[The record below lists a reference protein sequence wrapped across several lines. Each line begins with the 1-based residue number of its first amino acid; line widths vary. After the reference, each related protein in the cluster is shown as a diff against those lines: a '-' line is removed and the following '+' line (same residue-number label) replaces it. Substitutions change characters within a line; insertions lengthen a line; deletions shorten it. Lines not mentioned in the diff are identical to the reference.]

1 MANETILVV
10 DDSYEMRNLLDKYI
24 LSSLGYKVITASNG
38 KSGLEL
44 VANRKPDL
52 ILLDMSMPQM
62 TGMEMLAALRQ
73 TNCDC
78 PVIFMT
84 SYGSENIA
92 VEAFRLGV
100 RDYLNKPFTS
110 DEVKLVVEQAL
121 RESRLARE
129 REVLN
134 RNLLTAETVRS
145 TVITLSHY
153 LNNNIMAISG
163 VLTLLSEA
171 LEQKEPDEGIAEI
184 VQKGKESLRSM
195 QAVMNVLTKATDV
208 KLMPYSPTTPM
219 IDINQA
225 LKNELENMLPP
236 DEMSSHSGS
245 I

>member
-24 LSSLGYKVITASNG
+24 LSPLGYKVITVSNG
-38 KSGLEL
+38 KSGLDSVVNGET
-44 VANRKPDL
+44 DL
-52 ILLDMSMPQM
+52 ILLDMSMPEM

-73 TNCDC
+73 TDCIC

-110 DEVKLVVEQAL
+110 DQVRLAVDRAL
-121 RESRLARE
+121 NESRLANE
-129 REVLN
+129 QKELN

-163 VLTLLSEA
+163 VLTLLSET
-171 LEQKEPDEGIAEI
+171 LEQKEPDEEI
-184 VQKGKESLRSM
+184 SEILQKGEESLRGI
-195 QAVMNVLTKATDV
+195 QAVMNVLAKTTDV
-208 KLMPYSPTTPM
+208 KLIPYSQTTPM
-219 IDINQA
+219 IDINKA
-225 LKNELENMLPP
+225 LKNELENMHPP
-236 DEMSSHSGS
+236 DKMSGWF
-245 I
+245 

>member
-44 VANRKPDL
+44 VTSRKPDL

-62 TGMEMLAALRQ
+62 TRMEMLAALRQ

-84 SYGSENIA
+84 SFGSENIA

-110 DEVKLVVEQAL
+110 DDVKLVVERAL

-129 REVLN
+129 REELN
-134 RNLLTAETVRS
+134 RNLLTAEAVRS
-145 TVITLSHY
+145 TVVTLSHY

-163 VLTLLSEA
+163 VLTLLTET
-171 LEQKEPDEGIAEI
+171 LEQKEPDEEI
-184 VQKGKESLRSM
+184 SKILQEGKESIRGI
-195 QAVMNVLTKATDV
+195 QAVMNVLKKATDV
-208 KLMPYSPTTPM
+208 KLTPYSQTTPM
-219 IDINQA
+219 IDINLA
-225 LKNELENMLPP
+225 LKNELENMHRP
-236 DEMSSHSGS
+236 EKMSGRF
-245 I
+245 

>member
-24 LSSLGYKVITASNG
+24 LSPSGYKVITVSNG
-38 KSGLEL
+38 KSGLES
-44 VANRKPDL
+44 VVSGEPDL
-52 ILLDMSMPQM
+52 ILLDMSMPEM
-62 TGMEMLAALRQ
+62 TGMEMLANLRQ
-73 TNCDC
+73 TDCNC

-110 DEVKLVVEQAL
+110 DEVRLAVDRAL
-121 RESRLARE
+121 NESRLANE
-129 REVLN
+129 RKELN

-163 VLTLLSEA
+163 VLTLLSET
-171 LEQKEPDEGIAEI
+171 LEQKEPDEEI
-184 VQKGKESLRSM
+184 SEILQKGKESLRGI
-195 QAVMNVLTKATDV
+195 QAVMNVLAKTTDV
-208 KLMPYSPTTPM
+208 KLTPYSQTTPM
-219 IDINQA
+219 IDINKA
-225 LKNELENMLPP
+225 LKKELENMHPP
-236 DEMSSHSGS
+236 DKKSGRF
-245 I
+245 